1 MQSTMYLFQIS
12 NYDDPAVDRETV
24 ELLHQCSE
32 FATMGIALP
41 GAIAAKLIYPEKRVL
56 TVTGDGGF
64 MMNSQELET
73 AKRLGIPIIVL
84 IFNDCS
90 YGLNMQRASGS
101 KGTALKKQRI
111 FCRH

>member
-1 MQSTMYLFQIS
+1 
-12 NYDDPAVDRETV
+12 
-24 ELLHQCSE
+24 
-32 FATMGIALP
+32 MGIALP

-56 TVTGDGGF
+56 AVTGDGGF

-73 AKRLGIPIIVL
+73 AKRLGIPIIIL

-90 YGLNMQRASGS
+90 YGLNMQGASGS

>member
-24 ELLHQCSE
+24 ELLHQCLE

-56 TVTGDGGF
+56 AVTGDGGLHDEF
-64 MMNSQELET
+64 PGAGNS
-73 AKRLGIPIIVL
+73 
-84 IFNDCS
+84 
-90 YGLNMQRASGS
+90 
-101 KGTALKKQRI
+101 KKARNP
-111 FCRH
+111 HYSTDL

>member
-1 MQSTMYLFQIS
+1 
-12 NYDDPAVDRETV
+12 
-24 ELLHQCSE
+24 
-32 FATMGIALP
+32 
-41 GAIAAKLIYPEKRVL
+41 
-56 TVTGDGGF
+56 
-64 MMNSQELET
+64 MNSRELET
-73 AKRLGIPIIVL
+73 AKRLGIPIVVL